1 MAWRDN
7 LHSRFVA
14 WMKILL
20 PLAALGILST
30 LFLIS
35 NGFDPSRTM
44 PVAGIDLRE
53 RAQSLGAT
61 RATFAGVSAEGHEVS
76 LRTERARPS
85 AENPR
90 LIMARD
96 VTARLVLSSGVEI
109 DLSSLRGEVDQRDNS
124 TALTGDVRI
133 ATSSG
138 YVLTTERLIARFDR
152 LYAES
157 PGPVAG
163 QAPAGDLRAGRM
175 VLADRSDTGGT
186 HLVFSNGVKL
196 IYRPQEP
203 GE

>member
-30 LFLIS
+30 LFMIS
-35 NGFDPSRTM
+35 DRFDPTNTV
-44 PVAGIDLRE
+44 PVTNIDLRE

-61 RATFAGVSAEGHEVS
+61 KATFAGVSAEGHEIS
-76 LRTERARPS
+76 LQTERARPS

-96 VTARLVLSSGVEI
+96 VTARLLLNSGVEI
-109 DLSSLRGEVDQRDNS
+109 DLSSLAGELDQSDNS
-124 TALTGDVRI
+124 TTLTGDVVI
-133 ATSSG
+133 TTSSG
-138 YVLTTERLIARFDR
+138 YVLTSERLITNFDR

-157 PGPVAG
+157 PGPVDG
-163 QAPAGDLRAGRM
+163 QAPAGELTAGRM
-175 VLADRSDTGGT
+175 VLAERSDTDGP
-186 HLVFSNGVKL
+186 HLVFSKGVKL

>member
-30 LFLIS
+30 LFMIS
-35 NGFDPSRTM
+35 DRFDPTNAV
-44 PVAGIDLRE
+44 PVADIDLQE

-61 RATFAGVSAEGHEVS
+61 KATFAGVSADGHKIS

-90 LIMARD
+90 LILARD
-96 VTARLVLSSGVEI
+96 VTAQLLLSTGVEI
-109 DLSSLRGEVDQRDNS
+109 DLASLAGEIDQSSNS
-124 TALTGDVRI
+124 AILTGDVRI
-133 ATSSG
+133 KTSSG
-138 YVLTTERLIARFDR
+138 YVLTSERLLTAFDT
-152 LYAES
+152 LFAES

-163 QAPAGDLRAGRM
+163 QAPVGDLTAGRM
-175 VLADRSDTGGT
+175 VLSNRSDSDGP

>member
-30 LFLIS
+30 LFMIS
-35 NGFDPSRTM
+35 DRFDPTDTL
-44 PVAGIDLRE
+44 PVAGIDLQE

-61 RATFAGVSAEGHEVS
+61 RATFAGVSAEGHEIS
-76 LRTERARPS
+76 LHTERARPS

-90 LIMARD
+90 LILARD
-96 VTARLVLSSGVEI
+96 VTSQLLLNTGVEI
-109 DLSSLRGEVDQRDNS
+109 DLSSLTGEIDQHDNS
-124 TALTGDVRI
+124 TTLTGNVRI
-133 ATSSG
+133 VTSSG
-138 YVLTTERLIARFDR
+138 YVLTSEHLIARFDR

-163 QAPAGDLRAGRM
+163 RAPAGDLTAGRM
-175 VLADRSDTGGT
+175 VLANPPDSDGP